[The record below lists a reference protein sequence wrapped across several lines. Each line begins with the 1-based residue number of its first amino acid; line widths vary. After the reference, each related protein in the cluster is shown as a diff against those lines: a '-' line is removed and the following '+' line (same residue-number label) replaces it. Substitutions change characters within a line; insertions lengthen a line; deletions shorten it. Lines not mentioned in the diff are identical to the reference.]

1 MVDIAL
7 NQHVRAIFQS
17 DKYQNILVIITLIHR
32 TKIIFENILLN
43 ISIRGIKIIA
53 PKNVERGN
61 YHTGGEQAYLSS
73 YNS

>member
-53 PKNVERGN
+53 PKNVER
-61 YHTGGEQAYLSS
+61 
-73 YNS
+73 